1 MASIRFIVAF
11 LVSFLLAGCASAA
24 AERQLQEGKSDARQ
38 QKQAAP
44 RRAVPMVIERP
55 PAATPPAP
63 STTSPSIPQT
73 AVPPG
78 PSPVTSCDAG
88 GCWSGGQRYQ
98 GGAGGTYLDRSGR
111 LCQSNGTWM
120 QCF

>member
-1 MASIRFIVAF
+1 MFA
-11 LVSFLLAGCASAA
+11 LLLSLPVAGCASTVAD
-24 AERQLQEGKSDARQ
+24 RQLLEAKGDGAAR
-38 QKQAAP
+38 KQDVP
-44 RRAVPMVIERP
+44 RRAMPMVIERP
-55 PAATPPAP
+55 SPAAPSAP
-63 STTSPSIPQT
+63 RTTAPSIPQT
-73 AVPPG
+73 TVPPG

-120 QCF
+120 QCY